1 MPHYPINLDL
11 RNRKCVVVGGGEV
24 AERKVETLLE
34 FDAAVVVI
42 APELTSRLEC
52 HAEQGLI
59 GHLRGVYAAEMLEGA
74 FLVFA
79 ATDDREVN
87 CAVSE
92 ECRNRGILV
101 NVADDPELCTFFV
114 PAMVRRGDFVIG
126 ISTSGKSPALAKRAR
141 ESLETEFGPEYGD
154 LADLMGELR
163 DEVKSKCPDQADRN
177 RAFVRILD
185 SDVLDLLAQGK
196 RDEAMEKARECI

>member
-11 RNRKCVVVGGGEV
+11 RNRRCIVVGGGEV

-42 APELTSRLEC
+42 APELTPRLEC

-59 GHLRGVYAAEMLEGA
+59 EHISGVYAAEMLEGA

-87 CAVSE
+87 RAVSE
-92 ECRNRGILV
+92 ECRKRGILV

-114 PAMVRRGDFVIG
+114 PAMVRRTDFVIG
-126 ISTSGKSPALAKRAR
+126 VSTSGRSPALAKRVR
-141 ESLETEFGPEYGD
+141 ESLESEFGPEYGE

-163 DEVKSKCPDQADRN
+163 DEVKSKYPDQADRN
-177 RAFVRILD
+177 RAFVRILN

>member
-11 RNRKCVVVGGGEV
+11 KNRRCIVVGGGEV
-24 AERKVETLLE
+24 AERKIETLLE

-59 GHLRGVYAAEMLEGA
+59 EHVAGEYAPEMLEGA

-87 CAVSE
+87 RAVSE

-101 NVADDPELCTFFV
+101 NFSDDPEVCTFFV

-126 ISTSGKSPALAKRAR
+126 ISTSGKSPALAKRVR
-141 ESLETEFGPEYGD
+141 ESLETEFGPEYGE

-163 DEVKSKCPDQADRN
+163 DEVKSKYPDQADRN
-177 RAFVRILD
+177 RAFVRIL
-185 SDVLDLLAQGK
+185 SSNVLDLLAQGK

>member
-11 RNRKCVVVGGGEV
+11 KNRRCIVVGGGEV

-42 APELTSRLEC
+42 APDLTSRLEC

-59 GHLRGVYAAEMLEGA
+59 QHLRGAYAPEMLEGA

-79 ATDDREVN
+79 ATDSREAN
-87 CAVSE
+87 RAVSE
-92 ECRNRGILV
+92 ECRKRGILV

-126 ISTSGKSPALAKRAR
+126 ISTSGRSPALAKRVR
-141 ESLETEFGPEYGD
+141 ESLESEFGPEYGE

-163 DEVKSKCPDQADRN
+163 DEVKSKYPDQADRS
-177 RAFVRILD
+177 RAFVRILN
-185 SDVLDLLAQGK
+185 SNVLDLLAQGK

>member
-11 RNRKCVVVGGGEV
+11 KNRRCIVIGGGEV
-24 AERKVETLLE
+24 AERKIETLLE
-34 FDAAVVVI
+34 FDAAVFVI

-59 GHLRGVYAAEMLEGA
+59 ESVHGMYSPEMLDGA
-74 FLVFA
+74 LLVFA

-87 CAVSE
+87 RAVSE
-92 ECRNRGILV
+92 ECRKRGILV

-114 PAMVRRGDFVIG
+114 PAMVRRGGFVIG
-126 ISTSGKSPALAKRAR
+126 ISTSGRSPALAKRVR
-141 ESLETEFGPEYGD
+141 ESLETEFGPVYGD

-163 DEVKSKCPDQADRN
+163 DEVKSEYVDQADRN
-177 RAFVRILD
+177 RAFVRILN
-185 SDVLDLLAQGK
+185 SNVLDLLAQGE